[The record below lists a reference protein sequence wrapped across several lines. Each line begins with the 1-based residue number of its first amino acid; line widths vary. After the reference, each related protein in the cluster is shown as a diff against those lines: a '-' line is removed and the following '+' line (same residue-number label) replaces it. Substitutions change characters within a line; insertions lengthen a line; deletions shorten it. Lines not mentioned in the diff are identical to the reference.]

1 MAQRVCVTGASGQ
14 AGRAVVADLREHG
27 YQVLA
32 TDIAVT
38 RADRED
44 GGATM

>member
-27 YQVLA
+27 CPA
-32 TDIAVT
+32 
-38 RADRED
+38 
-44 GGATM
+44 